1 MCGSPNSRWCHASHI
16 CCAKRQHLP
25 SRRMSQSRDE
35 SVRHGQLGTV
45 SCRLCQ
51 ALRFGKWPKHPIISR
66 TGLTTV
72 VGIAFRRGNIT
83 TNDCSWKHFTL
94 IRSFH
99 CLTANSL
106 SYSID
111 IANSSLNASDLS
123 LTTLAA
129 TWALRYKCIGRRANG
144 WRREKGVIF

>member
-1 MCGSPNSRWCHASHI
+1 MCRSPNSRWCHASHI
-16 CCAKRQHLP
+16 FCAKRQHLP

-35 SVRHGQLGTV
+35 SIRQGQLRAV

-66 TGLTTV
+66 TGLRTVEGTTF
-72 VGIAFRRGNIT
+72 GRGNIT
-83 TNDCSWKHFTL
+83 KNDCCWRHFAL
-94 IRSFH
+94 IRGFH

-123 LTTLAA
+123 LITLAA
-129 TWALRYKCIGRRANG
+129 TWALRHKCIGRRANG